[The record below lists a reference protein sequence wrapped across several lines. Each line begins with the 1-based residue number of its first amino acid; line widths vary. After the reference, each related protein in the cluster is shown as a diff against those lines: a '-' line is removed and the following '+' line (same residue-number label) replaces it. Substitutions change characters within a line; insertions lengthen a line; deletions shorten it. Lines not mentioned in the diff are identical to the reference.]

1 MWCESHDIIICKR
14 NEYVQCF
21 VEIFWDCSSGINVHV
36 FDIVYIRVLKNCS
49 SDSRVVIYQCHEPLD
64 VVFI

>member
-1 MWCESHDIIICKR
+1 MWCVSRDINICKR

-21 VEIFWDCSSGINVHV
+21 VEIFWDYSSGINVHV
-36 FDIVYIRVLKNCS
+36 FDIVCVYRNWS